1 MNGAEKIGQNE
12 LAKMISMLKRLME
25 NGLEQEIA
33 DLARNS
39 LMAEYKLS
47 PPILW

>member
-1 MNGAEKIGQNE
+1 MNGVEKIGQNE

-47 PPILW
+47 SPILW

>member
-1 MNGAEKIGQNE
+1 MNGVEKIGQNE

-33 DLARNS
+33 DLGRNS

>member
-1 MNGAEKIGQNE
+1 MNGVKKIGQNE

-39 LMAEYKLS
+39 LMAEYKLL

>member
-1 MNGAEKIGQNE
+1 MNGVEKIGQNE

-39 LMAEYKLS
+39 LIAEYKLS

>member
-1 MNGAEKIGQNE
+1 MNGVKKIGQNE

-25 NGLEQEIA
+25 KGLEQEIA